1 MSRGAGEIAVTVSAD
16 VDYSVDI
23 PEDAASW
30 LRYSGLKTRAIRPDE
45 LVFHCDRN
53 EGESARSAVV
63 GFVNKAAGIHE
74 KVVIFQEGIV
84 HTLQTHS
91 VGNRI
96 KIVIMGDGF
105 TKDDLTAS
113 EGEAMSSFDKW
124 ADRTMK
130 ILPRSLTG
138 HSGTGSMCILSRSS
152 RTGGI
157 LTAARPLRASSER
170 KSYRRQ

>member
-1 MSRGAGEIAVTVSAD
+1 MLVYDDSKTIVRCLDFVEGNVITPQETYSMSRGAGEIAVTVSAD

-30 LRYSGLKTRAIRPDE
+30 LRYSGLKTRAMRQDE

-63 GFVNKAAGIHE
+63 GIVNKAAGIHE

-91 VGNRI
+91 VGNGI

-124 ADRTMK
+124 ADRT
-130 ILPRSLTG
+130 T
-138 HSGTGSMCILSRSS
+138 
-152 RTGGI
+152 
-157 LTAARPLRASSER
+157 
-170 KSYRRQ
+170 